1 MFEGLRSYLQLASG
15 LTEVSRQR
23 AMAAARSLISQ
34 SGAGAEQVLPNQVLD
49 QVASLADDLVATSR
63 ANRDLLLTL
72 VRTEVER
79 SIPCSGLVTSDDFTT
94 ATRRALRLERRL
106 NTLEDQAW
114 RQRRHLQRGAP
125 GDDSSEAIDRDKR
138 ICARRR

>member
-23 AMAAARSLISQ
+23 AMAVARSLISQ
-34 SGAGAEQVLPNQVLD
+34 SGAGVEQVLPNQVLD
-49 QVASLADDLVATSR
+49 QVATLADDLVATSR

-79 SIPCSGLVTSDDFTT
+79 SVSLLGLVS
-94 ATRRALRLERRL
+94 
-106 NTLEDQAW
+106 
-114 RQRRHLQRGAP
+114 
-125 GDDSSEAIDRDKR
+125 
-138 ICARRR
+138 